1 MLGYF
6 LLFVHLIGRKQN
18 DSYVLHGGL
27 YLCIMSCQLE
37 KPYHYETQSLYHVE
51 SVGKAVSLATRHEA
65 SSNDTAFPTDET

>member
-27 YLCIMSCQLE
+27 YQYLQGVCPS
-37 KPYHYETQSLYHVE
+37 VE
-51 SVGKAVSLATRHEA
+51 NKKRIHPPALQTR
-65 SSNDTAFPTDET
+65 